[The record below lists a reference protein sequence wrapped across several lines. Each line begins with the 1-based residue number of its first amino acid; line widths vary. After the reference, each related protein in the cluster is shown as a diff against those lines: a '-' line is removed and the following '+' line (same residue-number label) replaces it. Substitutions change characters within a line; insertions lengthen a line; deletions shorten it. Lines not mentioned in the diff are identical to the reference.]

1 MTSRPAAALVILFLA
16 LAPGA
21 ARAAGEPVG
30 AHTEHQPKSITIDN
44 ERIQPSSLDMTADSA
59 LVFENHSTRPITINF
74 IEPADLRERIH
85 CGLIRQGAKE
95 KSRVPWQLFSWND
108 GKLAATIPP
117 GRFASVCS
125 LKQGTYAFTVTPLGP
140 GVSPASGGTLP
151 EKGQITVK

>member
-1 MTSRPAAALVILFLA
+1 MTSRPAILVMLFLA
-16 LAPGA
+16 LEPGA

-30 AHTEHQPKSITIDN
+30 AHTEHQPKSIIIDN
-44 ERIQPSSLDMTADSA
+44 ERIQPASLEMTSENA

-74 IEPADLRERIH
+74 IEPADLRDRIH
-85 CGLIRQGAKE
+85 CGLIRPGAKD

-108 GKLAATIPP
+108 GKLAATIPS

-125 LKQGTYAFTVTPLGP
+125 LQQGTYAFIVTPLGP
-140 GVSPASGGTLP
+140 GVSTASGGKVP

>member
-1 MTSRPAAALVILFLA
+1 MTSRSAAVLVILLLA

-21 ARAAGEPVG
+21 ARAAGEPLG
-30 AHTEHQPKSITIDN
+30 AHTEHPPKSIIIDN
-44 ERIQPSSLDMTADSA
+44 ERIQPSSLDMTAENA

-74 IEPADLRERIH
+74 IEPADLRDRIH

-95 KSRVPWQLFSWND
+95 KGRVPWQLFSWDD

-125 LKQGTYAFTVTPLGP
+125 LQQGTYAFTVAPLGP
-140 GVSPASGGTLP
+140 GVNPASGGKLP